1 MRRNFSLSTLCLA
14 LLLLFKSASAQ
25 IQGERGDSEGAKFGI
40 GIGGGINQLFHFYDT
55 NLGYLAALKLKLFL
69 APEFNFN
76 LQAAYQGTGAGK
88 KTVDATG
95 GGNAIIGVGGSGIVG
110 LNLTMQYNFL
120 TKSAFNPYI
129 FAGGSLQFPGVSEP
143 TIRVNGITAPNP
155 APYRDNTM
163 LGGVVGGLGAEY
175 FITETVSID
184 ANANYHY
191 LFADRL
197 TAVPY
202 REANPSTFV
211 PSRFRDGLNSA
222 LLTGLLGLNVYFGD
236 YAPPPPPPS
245 PAITFNASPTSVDK
259 GQSATLTWSVMFA
272 DTVMLDGQMVDTA
285 GSRTVTPNQ
294 TTTYTL
300 TAIGKGGTVNS
311 TATVTVVQPP
321 PPPPPPTLKTL
332 KVGEKLAYKINFAAG
347 SAKIDKADYPK
358 LDEIASEL
366 LERPDM
372 VVEISGHTDNVGNPR
387 RNLALSRQ
395 RAQAVKNYL
404 VKKKVPARNM
414 VVRGAGDKEPVGD
427 NSTEVGR
434 EQNRRI
440 EFKVLRFIEPKAPR
454 KKRK

>member
-14 LLLLFKSASAQ
+14 LLLLFRSASAQ

-40 GIGGGINQLFHFYDT
+40 GIGGGINQPFHFYDT

-129 FAGGSLQFPGVSEP
+129 FAGGSLQLPGVSEP
-143 TIRVNGITAPNP
+143 TIRVNGTPVPNSS
-155 APYRDNTM
+155 PYKDNSL

-175 FITETVSID
+175 FIAERVSID
-184 ANANYHY
+184 ANVAYNYF
-191 LFADRL
+191 FADRL

-245 PAITFNASPTSVDK
+245 PSVTFTATPTSVDQGK
-259 GQSATLTWSVMFA
+259 SATLSWSVMFA
-272 DTVMLDGQMVDTA
+272 DTVMLDGQMVDTV
-285 GSRTVTPNQ
+285 GSRTVTPTQ

-300 TAIGKGGTVNS
+300 TAIGKGGTINS
-311 TATVTVVQPP
+311 TASVTVIP

-332 KVGEKLAYKINFAAG
+332 KVGEKLAYKINFASGRAT
-347 SAKIDKADYPK
+347 IDKADYPK

-440 EFKVLRFIEPKAPR
+440 EFKVLRLIEPKAPR